1 MNQSKLT
8 ILLSLLLLAL
18 VSVLYIYKTSSS
30 CCSCSH
36 HGAAHHTSES
46 VLTVGTNA
54 AFPPFTYQKDGEI
67 IGFDID
73 LIKAVGKEL
82 GKEIVI
88 KDMAFDA
95 LLMDA
100 QSGRINVI
108 AAGMTPTSER
118 SKQLNFTNP
127 HLEQDPLVVITL
139 AAYKPQSIEDL
150 KDKAVVVNDGYTAE
164 SYMKKIQAQHSAIDV
179 KSLATPAEAFL
190 ALSNGRAYA
199 YVSSR
204 SAVQPFFDQ
213 YGTEKFHILTLPE
226 SDSYAL
232 AVPKAYPEL
241 FAEIQQAL
249 DALELNGTL
258 TQLKNKWHLNF

>member
-1 MNQSKLT
+1 MKQST
-8 ILLSLLLLAL
+8 ITLILFVMLLAL
-18 VSVLYIYKTSSS
+18 MGVYYVYQTPSS
-30 CCSCSH
+30 CCSCAH
-36 HGAAHHTSES
+36 HNHGAEHTEQQ
-46 VLTVGTNA
+46 LMVGTNA

-73 LIKAVGKEL
+73 LIKAVGQELDKEV
-82 GKEIVI
+82 II

-108 AAGMTPTSER
+108 AAGMSPTPER
-118 SKQLNFTNP
+118 AKQLNFTKP

-139 AAYKPQSIEDL
+139 AAHTPQSIEDL
-150 KDKAVVVNDGYTAE
+150 NDKAVVVNDGYTAE
-164 SYMKKIQAQHSAIDV
+164 SYMKKMQEQHPTIDV
-179 KSLATPAEAFL
+179 KSLATPAESFL

-249 DALELNGTL
+249 DALERNGTL